1 MKNYTTRDNCRICE
15 SKDLVK
21 ILDLSET
28 PLANGFL
35 TKDET
40 EKAEEKFPLVVYFCK
55 NCSLVQLL
63 DVVDP
68 KILFGKYHF
77 ITSASKPSVDHF
89 AKFGK
94 ELIDNFIRS
103 KDDLVVD
110 IGGNDGTLLGNLKDF
125 CKILNIEPAS
135 NIAEISAGKGI
146 PTINDFFSSGLAQK
160 VLNKYGK
167 ASVISAN
174 NIIAHTDKVKD
185 VFTGAKLLLKDDGVF
200 VFETHWVKNLIGEGG
215 FDQVY
220 HEHLCYYSLHALKY
234 LVESEGFFIKEVK
247 SVPMQGES
255 LRVYVGK
262 TRGSSATAD
271 EFLKKEKEMGLT
283 NVEAYSGFSDKVV
296 ENAKNVKNL
305 LVSLKQQGKKIIGY
319 GAAAKGN
326 TLLNYFGI
334 GNNLLDYIVDTTPFK
349 QGLYSPGTH
358 IPVVHPDKIKEDMP
372 DYIFILAWNYADAII
387 EKERALREKG
397 VKFIIPVP
405 NVRIV

>member
-1 MKNYTTRDNCRICE
+1 MKNYTTRDDCRICG

-21 ILDLSET
+21 ILDLGET

-35 TKDET
+35 TKDELGKT
-40 EKAEEKFPLVVYFCK
+40 EEKFPLAVYFCK
-55 NCSLVQLL
+55 KCSLVQLL

-77 ITSASKPSVDHF
+77 ITSASKPSVEHF

-94 ELIDNFIRS
+94 ELRDKFVKS
-103 KDDLVVD
+103 KDDLVID
-110 IGGNDGTLLGNLKDF
+110 IGGNDGTLLGNLKD
-125 CKILNIEPAS
+125 CCRVLNIEPAS
-135 NIAEISAGKGI
+135 NIAEISAGNGI

-185 VFTGAKLLLKDDGVF
+185 VFAGANLLLKDDGVF
-200 VFETHWVKNLIGEGG
+200 VFEAHWVKNLIGDGG

-220 HEHLCYYSLHALKY
+220 HEHLCYYSLHALKH
-234 LVESEGFFIKEVK
+234 LVESEGFFIKDVK

-255 LRVYVGK
+255 LRVYAGK
-262 TRGSSATAD
+262 TSGYSVSAD

-283 NVEAYSGFSDKVV
+283 NVGAYFGFSDKVV
-296 ENAKNVKNL
+296 KNAKNVKKM
-305 LVSLKQQGKKIIGY
+305 LVDLKQQGKKVVGY
-319 GAAAKGN
+319 GASAKGN
-326 TLLNYFGI
+326 TLLNYFGV
-334 GNNLLDYIVDTTPFK
+334 GNDILDYIVDTTPLK

-358 IPVVHPDKIKEDMP
+358 IPVVHPDKIKEDTP
-372 DYIFILAWNYADAII
+372 DYIFILAWNYADSII
-387 EKERALREKG
+387 EKESALREKG

-405 NVRIV
+405 EVKIF